1 MPTLQTGLS
10 EQGGLQR
17 GCSAV
22 GPVLDPGSGFLSHHL
37 PSIPRTTSG
46 PRKQAV
52 NVTEAHVRGSL
63 KGEKWKSQ
71 CLLMECAGWGWGG
84 RLEGSLR
91 RDGELFGNLSPVR
104 GGGAGGDS
112 RTWVSTR
119 ARGAGGD
126 CRTWASTR
134 ARQKGEAGGF
144 LRLTKKAERT
154 QGKSGPTHET
164 PSAAHK
170 RHSTGREDSP
180 AGQGALVSCHLLG

>member
-17 GCSAV
+17 GCRAV
-22 GPVLDPGSGFLSHHL
+22 GPGLDPGSGFLSHHL
-37 PSIPRTTSG
+37 PSIPWTTSG

-52 NVTEAHVRGSL
+52 NVIDAHIQGSL

-112 RTWVSTR
+112 RS
-119 ARGAGGD
+119 
-126 CRTWASTR
+126 WASIR
-134 ARQKGEAGGF
+134 ARQKGEEGGF
-144 LRLTKKAERT
+144 MRLTKKAERT
-154 QGKSGPTHET
+154 QKKKWPY
-164 PSAAHK
+164 P
-170 RHSTGREDSP
+170 
-180 AGQGALVSCHLLG
+180 

>member
-17 GCSAV
+17 GCRAV
-22 GPVLDPGSGFLSHHL
+22 GPGLDPGSGFSSHHL
-37 PSIPRTTSG
+37 PSIPWTTSG

-52 NVTEAHVRGSL
+52 NVIEAHVRGSL

-112 RTWVSTR
+112 RS
-119 ARGAGGD
+119 
-126 CRTWASTR
+126 WASIR
-134 ARQKGEAGGF
+134 ARQKGEEGGF
-144 LRLTKKAERT
+144 LRLTKKLKELREKVVLPMRPHLRHIRQHWGGRT
-154 QGKSGPTHET
+154 LQ
-164 PSAAHK
+164 
-170 RHSTGREDSP
+170 RDRE
-180 AGQGALVSCHLLG
+180 LL